1 MCQKL
6 LKNVCFVI
14 KIIWINFQPNARG
27 VSAKDTTHNIA
38 FQKCLKNGNHIFDF
52 LSHDLLLAK
61 LYAYGFSLSALKLI
75 HNYWETEKKELKVI

>member
-14 KIIWINFQPNARG
+14 KIIGINFQPNARG

-38 FQKCLKNGNHIFDF
+38 F
-52 LSHDLLLAK
+52 
-61 LYAYGFSLSALKLI
+61 
-75 HNYWETEKKELKVI
+75 